1 MHQLFHPLIPLMPLM
16 PVRLKYC
23 SISTLLLIVLI
34 GLLFTAQPLRAEQ
47 TIAAGAGALNT
58 NARLNFRVVMPRFL
72 RFRVGTANATINL
85 ISFAPTATQVGDN
98 ISITGAGGDAGGSV
112 VNVGVWSNAGQII
125 ITPTNNSAGLGLR
138 GIAVADGAVNYNQI
152 ITTPSSAL
160 LPAPT
165 LSNAGGVAA
174 SVTPSSLPVTLRV
187 ATWAY
192 SFANTTVPAASTFG
206 TNARGGRVTYTASS
220 P

>member
-1 MHQLFHPLIPLMPLM
+1 MFHQLHSPRLIIFSLAA
-16 PVRLKYC
+16 
-23 SISTLLLIVLI
+23 LLLCIS
-34 GLLFTAQPLRAEQ
+34 LLTAAPSRAEE
-47 TIAAGAGALNT
+47 TIAAGAGALTT

-85 ISFAPTATQVGDN
+85 ISFAPSATQVGDN
-98 ISITGAGGDAGGSV
+98 IGIAGAGGDAGGST

-138 GIAVADGAVNYNQI
+138 AIAVADGAVNYNQI

-165 LSNAGGVAA
+165 LTNAGGVAA
-174 SVTPSSLPVTLRV
+174 LVTPTLLPVTLRT

-192 SFANTTVPAASTFG
+192 SFANTAVPAASTFG

>member
-1 MHQLFHPLIPLMPLM
+1 MHPKFHPLRPAGLAVFSLSA
-16 PVRLKYC
+16 L
-23 SISTLLLIVLI
+23 SLIVLI
-34 GLLFTAQPLRAEQ
+34 VLVVFLFTAQPIRAEQ

-98 ISITGAGGDAGGSV
+98 TSIIGAGGDAGGSV

-138 GIAVADGAVNYNQI
+138 GVAVADGALNYNQI

-165 LSNAGGVAA
+165 LSNTGGAA
-174 SVTPSSLPVTLRV
+174 TSVTPTLLPVTLQI